1 MALKRRNQ
9 RKIDFNSSSMSDLVF
24 LLLIFFMLTS
34 TLVAPNAIKL
44 LLPQSSSRTM
54 AKQTVTVYI
63 NEKMDYYVGERAV
76 SESQLQPEIMLAL
89 GGVADGTVVVR
100 SDKSV
105 PVQYVVNVIDAVNNI
120 TGGLIKTQL
129 SSATNAKYSLRP
141 IPKAWLASLTNGD
154 ELGNNPGWE

>member
-1 MALKRRNQ
+1 MAIQTRNKRRAE
-9 RKIDFNSSSMSDLVF
+9 FSMASMSDLVF

-44 LLPQSSSRTM
+44 LLPNSNSKTM

-63 NEKMDYYVGERAV
+63 NNNYQYFVGENRV
-76 SESQLQPEIMLAL
+76 SELQLQDRLDSKIAGQIDASIVL
-89 GGVADGTVVVR
+89 R

-120 TGGLIKTQL
+120 NKKYNTKHKVIL
-129 SSATNAKYSLRP
+129 ATE
-141 IPKAWLASLTNGD
+141 PKR
-154 ELGNNPGWE
+154 